1 VTVGRQR
8 KRLSDIAAINYGYT
22 ESASSER
29 VGPKFLRITD
39 IQDGAVDW
47 ASVPYCPIDAA
58 ALAKFRLAHGDIVF
72 ARTGATTGK
81 SYFVQE
87 PPDAVFASYLI
98 RLRLTTTDIL
108 PQFPNLFFQSSD
120 YWREIQAGS
129 TGSAQSGFNA
139 SKLGK
144 LEVQC
149 PTIVDQR
156 RIVAKVNEV
165 DGATGATSPAQASP
179 AISTQGGTETSDE
192 ALRKAPAAITGTLA
206 ADLLD
211 RVRKATPVFFEKLI
225 VELLL
230 AMGYGGTSEE
240 AGRALGQSGDDGVI
254 DQDPLGVDQIF
265 VQAKRY
271 AEGNNIS
278 AGAIRDFY
286 GALSLKKA
294 HKGIFV
300 TTSAFSQPAIDAAR
314 GLGSRIVLIDG
325 LQLSRLMI
333 RYNVGCRDE
342 DVLHL
347 KQVDEDFF
355 EG

>member
-1 VTVGRQR
+1 MIPDYQSLMRPVLVCAAAGETRIGDTVD
-8 KRLSDIAAINYGYT
+8 RLADQLALTPDERAELLPSGKQTRFANRVNWAKAYLSKAGLVENTRRGY
-22 ESASSER
+22 
-29 VGPKFLRITD
+29 FRITPRG
-39 IQDGAVDW
+39 QA
-47 ASVPYCPIDAA
+47 ALADAA
-58 ALAKFRLAHGDIVF
+58 ATINNA
-72 ARTGATTGK
+72 
-81 SYFVQE
+81 
-87 PPDAVFASYLI
+87 YL
-98 RLRLTTTDIL
+98 D
-108 PQFPNLFFQSSD
+108 QFKEFQD
-120 YWREIQAGS
+120 
-129 TGSAQSGFNA
+129 F
-139 SKLGK
+139 K
-144 LEVQC
+144 
-149 PTIVDQR
+149 
-156 RIVAKVNEV
+156 AKVNEA
-165 DGATGATSPAQASP
+165 DGAASGSAPAPQPVSAPFGAPAD
-179 AISTQGGTETSDE
+179 TETPDE
-192 ALRKAPAAITGTLA
+192 ALRKAHAAITGALA

-211 RVRKATPVFFEKLI
+211 RVRKASPAFFERLI

-230 AMGYGGTSEE
+230 AMGYGGNSEE
-240 AGRALGQSGDDGVI
+240 AGRALGQSGDDGIDGVI

-271 AEGNNIS
+271 TEGNNIG

-300 TTSAFSQPAIDAAR
+300 TTSAFSQPAIDTAR

-347 KQVDEDFF
+347 KKVDEDFF

>member
-1 VTVGRQR
+1 MIPDYQSLMRPVLTC
-8 KRLSDIAAINYGYT
+8 AATGETRIGDVVELLADKLALTTEERAQLLPSGKQTRFANRVNWAKAYLAKAGLVENTRRGY
-22 ESASSER
+22 
-29 VGPKFLRITD
+29 FRITPR
-39 IQDGAVDW
+39 GE
-47 ASVPYCPIDAA
+47 A
-58 ALAKFRLAHGDIVF
+58 ALADP
-72 ARTGATTGK
+72 GATINN
-81 SYFVQE
+81 
-87 PPDAVFASYLI
+87 AYL
-98 RLRLTTTDIL
+98 D
-108 PQFPNLFFQSSD
+108 QFKEFQD
-120 YWREIQAGS
+120 
-129 TGSAQSGFNA
+129 F
-139 SKLGK
+139 K
-144 LEVQC
+144 
-149 PTIVDQR
+149 
-156 RIVAKVNEV
+156 AKVNEA
-165 DGATGATSPAQASP
+165 DGATAATSPAQASAPFSVP
-179 AISTQGGTETSDE
+179 AGTETPDE
-192 ALRKAPAAITGTLA
+192 ALRKAHSAITGALA

-211 RVRKATPVFFEKLI
+211 RVRKATPAFFEKLI

-240 AGRALGQSGDDGVI
+240 AGRALGQSGDDGVDGVI

-271 AEGNNIS
+271 AEGNNIG

-300 TTSAFSQPAIDAAR
+300 TTSAFSQPAIDTAR

-347 KQVDEDFF
+347 KKVDEDFF

>member
-1 VTVGRQR
+1 MIPDYQTLMRPVLACATAGETKIGDAVEQLADKLGLTPDERAQLLPSGKQTMFANR
-8 KRLSDIAAINYGYT
+8 VHWAKTYLVKAGLAEGTRRGYY
-22 ESASSER
+22 
-29 VGPKFLRITD
+29 RITPRG
-39 IQDGAVDW
+39 QA
-47 ASVPYCPIDAA
+47 ALADAA
-58 ALAKFRLAHGDIVF
+58 ATINNA
-72 ARTGATTGK
+72 
-81 SYFVQE
+81 
-87 PPDAVFASYLI
+87 YL
-98 RLRLTTTDIL
+98 D
-108 PQFPNLFFQSSD
+108 QFKEFQD
-120 YWREIQAGS
+120 
-129 TGSAQSGFNA
+129 F
-139 SKLGK
+139 K
-144 LEVQC
+144 V
-149 PTIVDQR
+149 
-156 RIVAKVNEV
+156 KVNEA
-165 DGATGATSPAQASP
+165 DGATATTPAQASAP
-179 AISTQGGTETSDE
+179 LSTETPDE
-192 ALRKAPAAITGTLA
+192 ALRKAHGAITGALA

-211 RVRKATPVFFEKLI
+211 RVRNATPAFFEKLI

-240 AGRALGQSGDDGVI
+240 AGRALGQSGDDGVDGVI

-271 AEGNNIS
+271 AEGNNIG

-300 TTSAFSQPAIDAAR
+300 TTSAFSQPAIDTAR

-347 KQVDEDFF
+347 KKVDEDFF

>member
-1 VTVGRQR
+1 MIPDYQSLMRPVLVCAAAGESRIGDTVDKLADQLALTPEERAELLPSGKQTRFANR
-8 KRLSDIAAINYGYT
+8 VNWAKAYLAKAGLVENTRRGYFCITARGHAAL
-22 ESASSER
+22 A
-29 VGPKFLRITD
+29 
-39 IQDGAVDW
+39 
-47 ASVPYCPIDAA
+47 DAA
-58 ALAKFRLAHGDIVF
+58 ATINNA
-72 ARTGATTGK
+72 
-81 SYFVQE
+81 
-87 PPDAVFASYLI
+87 YL
-98 RLRLTTTDIL
+98 D
-108 PQFPNLFFQSSD
+108 QFKEFQD
-120 YWREIQAGS
+120 
-129 TGSAQSGFNA
+129 F
-139 SKLGK
+139 K
-144 LEVQC
+144 
-149 PTIVDQR
+149 
-156 RIVAKVNEV
+156 AKVNEA
-165 DGATGATSPAQASP
+165 DGAASGSATAPAQV
-179 AISTQGGTETSDE
+179 STSFGAPVDTETPDE
-192 ALRKAPAAITGTLA
+192 ALRKAHAAITGALA

-211 RVRKATPVFFEKLI
+211 RVRKATPAFFEKLI

-240 AGRALGQSGDDGVI
+240 AGRALGQSGDDGVDGVI

-271 AEGNNIS
+271 AEGNSIG

-300 TTSAFSQPAIDAAR
+300 TTSAFSQPAIDTAR

-347 KQVDEDFF
+347 KKVDEDFF